1 MYRFSVTSLIY
12 SGIFTYNVTISV
24 FSNGT
29 AQFTTVPLKPWTDQ
43 RGQKSHISNCVRNKG
58 GTLSTLAYRLNSTQM
73 TSHSKYSMSKMFK
86 KFEKKSFIF
95 CDFWKVH
102 INISLK

>member
-12 SGIFTYNVTISV
+12 SGIFTFNVTISV
-24 FSNGT
+24 ISNGT

-43 RGQKSHISNCVRNKG
+43 RGQKYHISNSVRNPIKG
-58 GTLSTLAYRLNSTQM
+58 GTLSTLAYRLNSRCLKN
-73 TSHSKYSMSKMFK
+73 SKKT
-86 KFEKKSFIF
+86 FIF